1 MRITETRLGDVVV
14 MDLAGRFMAGDD
26 LERLRQRI
34 KTLAG
39 TGVTGVTGVLLDLA
53 AVTFIDST
61 AIGLLVS
68 AHTTLTRAGG
78 ALRVCCLSDHVHHVL
93 CVCHLENV
101 LATHPSRDA
110 ALAAFRARTLQPGDR
125 RRAAEESA

>member
-1 MRITETRLGDVVV
+1 MRITETRLGDVAF
-14 MDLAGRFMAGDD
+14 MDLSGRFMAGAD

-34 KTLAG
+34 RTLAE
-39 TGVTGVTGVLLDLA
+39 TGVTGVLLDLA
-53 AVTFIDST
+53 ATTFIDST

-68 AHTTLTRAGG
+68 AHTTFTRAGG
-78 ALRVCCLSDHVHHVL
+78 ALRVCCLSDHVYHVL

-110 ALAAFRARTLQPGDR
+110 GLAAFQSRSPQSGDR